1 MKSPHPSR
9 MRTFFVPGSVGG
21 IRLGAHAPAAQLVD
35 GALHGVTAVVP
46 GLVVVAVVKLA
57 AEPGNVLL
65 HAVSCPVLV
74 VQSHADETITPDSAE
89 VILSGISS
97 ERKGVLWL
105 EDAPHVCTITREAG
119 NIADAIADHF
129 RRAEEE

>member
-1 MKSPHPSR
+1 LISLILSIH
-9 MRTFFVPGSVGG
+9 T
-21 IRLGAHAPAAQLVD
+21 L
-35 GALHGVTAVVP
+35 
-46 GLVVVAVVKLA
+46 
-57 AEPGNVLL
+57 
-65 HAVSCPVLV
+65 
-74 VQSHADETITPDSAE
+74 TITPDSAE
-89 VILSGISS
+89 VILSGVSS